1 MEDFEKI
8 KELVELMKDFDLV
21 EIEIK
26 DGDREIKLKKGGQCT
41 EIPVAQLGPAP
52 MMAAAAAVPP
62 PPPLAGTAPA
72 GVDEAPPARDP
83 NIFEFKSP
91 MVGSFYRAPSPESP
105 PFVTEGDKVNNE
117 TILCIIEAMKVM
129 NEIKAEVSGEVTEIL
144 VENGE
149 AVEFGQPLF
158 LIRRAG

>member
-1 MEDFEKI
+1 MAEYDNI
-8 KELVELMKDFDLV
+8 RELVELMKDFDLV

-26 DGDREIKLKKGGQCT
+26 EGDKEIKLKKAGQCVEMPLAAMMPEAVRT
-41 EIPVAQLGPAP
+41 VAAGG
-52 MMAAAAAVPP
+52 PP
-62 PPPLAGTAPA
+62 PVPAQSVPAAESAPA
-72 GVDEAPPARDP
+72 DDP
-83 NIFEFKSP
+83 NLFEFKSP

-105 PFVTEGDKVNNE
+105 PFVTEGDKVNSD
-117 TILCIIEAMKVM
+117 TILCIVEAMKVM
-129 NEIKAEVSGEVTEIL
+129 NEIKAETQGEITEIL